1 MKYSLFTLLKHKGYV
16 RVPLKKAAS
25 GHYICKAVLNGVSGD
40 FIVDTGAS
48 HTCVAWDKEAHFK
61 LNANKAEQQAASA
74 SSTEMETR
82 HSEDNVLEVGAW
94 EGRDLEII
102 LFDMTSV
109 NNALEQLDVKAV
121 DGILGA
127 DILKATKAVLD
138 YNRNGLYLK
147 IKR

>member
-1 MKYSLFTLLKHKGYV
+1 MKYILSTLLKHKGYV

-61 LNANKAEQQAASA
+61 LNTNKAEQQAASA

>member
-1 MKYSLFTLLKHKGYV
+1 M
-16 RVPLKKAAS
+16 
-25 GHYICKAVLNGVSGD
+25 
-40 FIVDTGAS
+40 
-48 HTCVAWDKEAHFK
+48 AWDKEAHFK

-74 SSTEMETR
+74 SSTAMETR
-82 HSEDNVLEVGAW
+82 HSEDNVLEIGTW
-94 EGRDLEII
+94 EGRELEII

-109 NNALEQLDVKAV
+109 NNALEQLDVNAV

-127 DILKATKAVLD
+127 DVLKETKAVLD

>member
-1 MKYSLFTLLKHKGYV
+1 MKYSLSTLLKHKGYV
-16 RVPLKKAAS
+16 RVPIKKAAS

-48 HTCVAWDKEAHFK
+48 HTCVACDKEAHFK

-74 SSTEMETR
+74 SSVEMETR
-82 HSEDNVLEVGAW
+82 HSENNALEVGAW
-94 EGRDLEII
+94 EGRELEII
-102 LFDMTSV
+102 LFDMASV
-109 NNALEQLDVKAV
+109 NSALAKLGVKAV

-127 DILKATKAVLD
+127 DILRATKAVLD

>member
-1 MKYSLFTLLKHKGYV
+1 
-16 RVPLKKAAS
+16 
-25 GHYICKAVLNGVSGD
+25 
-40 FIVDTGAS
+40 
-48 HTCVAWDKEAHFK
+48 
-61 LNANKAEQQAASA
+61 
-74 SSTEMETR
+74 METR
-82 HSEDNVLEVGAW
+82 HREDNVLEIGTR

-109 NNALEQLDVKAV
+109 NNALEQLDVNAV

-127 DILKATKAVLD
+127 DVLKETKAVLD

>member
-1 MKYSLFTLLKHKGYV
+1 M
-16 RVPLKKAAS
+16 
-25 GHYICKAVLNGVSGD
+25 
-40 FIVDTGAS
+40 
-48 HTCVAWDKEAHFK
+48 AWDKEAHFK